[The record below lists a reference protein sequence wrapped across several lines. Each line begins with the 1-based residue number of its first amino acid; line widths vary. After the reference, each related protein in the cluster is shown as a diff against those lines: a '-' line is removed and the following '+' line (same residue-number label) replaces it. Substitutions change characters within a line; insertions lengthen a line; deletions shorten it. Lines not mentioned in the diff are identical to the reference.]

1 MPDPIPAIENRR
13 RIAAISTRRSV
24 AAIAIR
30 RSVAAIAI
38 LAFAAACS
46 HDDGSHFNP
55 MDLVVPSYSDDD
67 LRQLGM
73 DADREIQKQV
83 EIIYDPIVSGYLN
96 ELGQELASQIA
107 PQPFIYRFRIIN
119 AKSLNAFALPGGY
132 IYIHS
137 ETLMR
142 VGSVDELAGVLGHEI
157 AHVQARHFSR
167 REAKTALP
175 GLAARVI
182 GMGAAVAA
190 KEPGLAAAGEG
201 VNVSL
206 KIGFTREYEAEADKL
221 GAIWVTRAGYD
232 PAELTHF
239 LDKIIQSTDGFPDYL
254 PPSLATHPFPED
266 RIHAIE
272 ADAESLHPKRVPDP
286 EFAAA
291 LPLVQARL
299 AFLLKTGRSSL
310 NPGVL
315 ESSDPRVDAVIEQ
328 AKEAA
333 ERGDRDGALLLLSRI
348 DGLESANPQ
357 IPFLIG
363 ELLYASGRYAE
374 AAASYLRAT
383 QLDASRAL
391 VFFKLGEAF
400 EAAGQPHRAVY
411 AFEQAVLRTAEESEL
426 RKRSEWEIYK
436 LTFVPIE
443 ASGFAEGSIS
453 DAIDAASDA
462 LEAGSDEST
471 AGFDESTA
479 GFATPIAAELSTEV
493 SRIAWWARLGSR
505 FRQYAD
511 EFDVRWIEPSGKI
524 ALEKSAKKRSA
535 DTIGS
540 VLEFGRRK
548 PAIAGRWTLEIA
560 LEDDVVDRQTFVIR
574 QQPNTPQP
582 L

>member
-1 MPDPIPAIENRR
+1 
-13 RIAAISTRRSV
+13 
-24 AAIAIR
+24 
-30 RSVAAIAI
+30 
-38 LAFAAACS
+38 
-46 HDDGSHFNP
+46 
-55 MDLVVPSYSDDD
+55 
-67 LRQLGM
+67 M

-119 AKSLNAFALPGGY
+119 ANSLNAFALPGGY

-190 KEPGLAAAGEG
+190 KEPGLAVAGEG

-206 KIGFTREYEAEADKL
+206 KIGFTREYEAEADQL

-232 PAELTHF
+232 SVELTHF
-239 LDKIIQSTDGFPDYL
+239 LDKIIQTTDGFPDYL
-254 PPSLATHPFPED
+254 PPYLATHPFPED

-272 ADAESLHPKRVPDP
+272 AAAETLHLKRVPDP

-299 AFLLKTGRSSL
+299 AFLLKTGRASL
-310 NPGVL
+310 NPGVV
-315 ESSDPRVDAVIEQ
+315 ESSDPQIEAVIEH

-333 ERGDRDGALLLLSRI
+333 ERGDRDGALLLLGRI
-348 DGLESANPQ
+348 DGLERADPR
-357 IPFLIG
+357 IPYLIG
-363 ELLYASGRYAE
+363 ELLYANGRYAE

-400 EAAGQPHRAVY
+400 KAAGQAHRAVY
-411 AFEQAVLRTAEESEL
+411 AFEQAALRTAEASEL

-443 ASGFAEGSIS
+443 ASGFAESSLS
-453 DAIDAASDA
+453 DAIDAA
-462 LEAGSDEST
+462 SDEST
-471 AGFDESTA
+471 AGFDESNA
-479 GFATPIAAELSTEV
+479 GFAEPNAVSAEPAAAAFSSDV
-493 SRIAWWARLGSR
+493 SRIAWWARLGSK
-505 FRQYAD
+505 FRQYAHQ
-511 EFDVRWIEPSGKI
+511 FGVRWIEPSGRI
-524 ALEKSAKKRSA
+524 AAERHAKKHGA

-540 VLEFGRRK
+540 VLEFGRKK
-548 PAIAGRWTLEIA
+548 PAVAGRWTLELV
-560 LEDDVVDRQTFVIR
+560 LEDAAVDRQTFVIR
-574 QQPNTPQP
+574 PQPSTPQP